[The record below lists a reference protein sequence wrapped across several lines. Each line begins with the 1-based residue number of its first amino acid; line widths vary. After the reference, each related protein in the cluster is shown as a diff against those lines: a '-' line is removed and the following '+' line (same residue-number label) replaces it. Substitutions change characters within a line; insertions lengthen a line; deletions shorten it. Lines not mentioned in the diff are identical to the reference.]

1 MGRGKERGEVRVEK
15 EIEKMVEELFRF
27 LKTVSLCATKIRIGL
42 AKFCATN
49 IGILVAQSLK
59 KLFF

>member
-27 LKTVSLCATKIRIGL
+27 LKTVSLCATKHIGL

-49 IGILVAQSLK
+49 IEILVAQSLK
-59 KLFF
+59 IIF